1 MFIALNAIKIMLE
14 IISYTVRG
22 WYKFQ
27 EIRKVTIYAY
37 FHFINIKKSN
47 FMQIK
52 FKKFD
57 RIIVRIFFF
66 ITAPLGSGKVN

>member
-1 MFIALNAIKIMLE
+1 MIR
-14 IISYTVRG
+14 ISGNTKSHNLRLFSF
-22 WYKFQ
+22 YK
-27 EIRKVTIYAY
+27 Y
-37 FHFINIKKSN
+37 KKSN